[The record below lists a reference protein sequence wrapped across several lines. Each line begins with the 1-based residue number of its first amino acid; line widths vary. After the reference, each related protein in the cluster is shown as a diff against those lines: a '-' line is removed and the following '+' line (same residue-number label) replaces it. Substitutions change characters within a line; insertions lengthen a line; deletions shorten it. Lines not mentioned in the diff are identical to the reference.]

1 MYIREYMSTPV
12 VTTEPDSLML
22 DAQKLMQEHRIRRV
36 PVVDKKGKLVGLV
49 TQDRLREVS
58 PSPATSLSIW
68 ELNYLLAKMKVKDAM
83 VKRVITVAPDTTI
96 EEAASLGQNKGIGTL
111 PVVDKGKLVGIIT
124 TTDLF
129 KILTQVL
136 GFGQPG
142 TRIHIHKCGRGHP
155 LFPKVLETIN
165 KHGVGIR
172 AMFRGHTPGGRP
184 RGHHHPPGQ
193 RGCPRPGEGPG
204 ETGLRP
210 GGPRP
215 LTAHAAP
222 G

>member
-1 MYIREYMSTPV
+1 MYVREYMSTPV

-22 DAQKLMQEHRIRRV
+22 DAQKLMQEHHIRRL

-96 EEAASLGQNKGIGTL
+96 EEAASLGQNKNIGTL

-172 AMFRGHTPGGRP
+172 AMFAVTP
-184 RGHHHPPGQ
+184 
-193 RGCPRPGEGPG
+193 PGEGHEDTIIHLDNGDVPALVKDLEKLG
-204 ETGLRP
+204 CALEARA
-210 GGPRP
+210 R
-215 LTAHAAP
+215 
-222 G
+222 